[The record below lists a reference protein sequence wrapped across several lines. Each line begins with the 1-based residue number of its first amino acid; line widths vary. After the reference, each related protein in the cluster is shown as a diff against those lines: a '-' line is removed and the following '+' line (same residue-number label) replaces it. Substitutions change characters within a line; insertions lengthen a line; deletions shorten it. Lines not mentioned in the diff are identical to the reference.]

1 MAAVWSFRTYVSPRG
16 QQEVPT
22 WYAQQTPRVQAVF
35 DQRLR
40 TLQQMERREWTEPYS
55 KILRGECTG
64 LVEIRFYADKVQH
77 RPLGW
82 FGPSAGEFTILLC
95 AREIGDRFDPLN
107 ACKIALGRK
116 HEAIYNFRSTVLFPV
131 D

>member
-1 MAAVWSFRTYVSPRG
+1 MSTVWTFRTYVSARG
-16 QQEVPT
+16 QLEVPL
-22 WYAQQTPRVQAVF
+22 WYDQQTPKVQAAF

-40 TLQQMERREWTEPYS
+40 HLQQMQISEWIEPYT
-55 KILRGECTG
+55 KRLKGECTG
-64 LVEIRFYADKVQH
+64 LVEIRFHADRVQH

-82 FGPSAGEFTILLC
+82 FGPSPKEFTILLC
-95 AREIGDRFDPLN
+95 AREIGDRFDPPN

-116 HEAIYNFRSTVLFPV
+116 HEALYNPGSTRIIPV